1 MEGKQTGGQQ
11 GFLKGAAILLG
22 ALALVKVAGA
32 LFKIPLN
39 GIIGDVGMGI
49 SAQRIRFIIRFFV

>member
-1 MEGKQTGGQQ
+1 MEGKQTGRQQ

-39 GIIGDVGMGI
+39 GIIGDVGMGYFGTAYTLSLI
-49 SAQRIRFIIRFFV
+49 HI